1 MSEIKFKAGKNF
13 PNPADGIAESDIVMV
28 NDTMGDTEAD
38 ETAKGFGSVYKGT
51 RIVGTTKANELRL
64 TEDLTVMGTNVG
76 NIANGDKLEKGAS
89 IEKILKMMLQKEIGL
104 TTSNPTKTVS
114 ISPSSAQEVGIVVD
128 VTLTATFTDGK
139 IKSEDSSLWVF
150 EQAAGCVSQ
159 GATWKKGS
167 ATVTS
172 PYTLTVAAGD
182 NTFNVSIP
190 YTGVTATLPNNL
202 GEDQTVTIADGT
214 LTDSKTIK
222 GYYKYFHGAVS
233 DKNTAV
239 ENIDIRA
246 LANNALFDGSSET
259 ISSVKCPAGGLYV
272 LACPEGRSLSS
283 ISNSMNIAYDK
294 NDFGDLFAKANGV
307 VKSIKDGG
315 SGNYNV
321 KVYILQNDGGTEQEY
336 KNIIFK

>member
-13 PNPADGIAESDIVMV
+13 PNPAEGIAESDIIMV

-64 TEDLTVMGTNVG
+64 TEELTVMGTTVG
-76 NIANGDKLEKGAS
+76 NIANGAKLEKGAS
-89 IEKILKMMLQKEIGL
+89 IEQILKMMLQKEIGL

-114 ISPSSAQEVGIVVD
+114 ISPSSAQEVGTVVD
-128 VTLTATFTDGK
+128 VTLSATFTDGK
-139 IKSEDSSLWVF
+139 IKSEDASLWAF

-159 GATWKKGS
+159 GATWKKGNV
-167 ATVTS
+167 TVTS
-172 PYTLTVAAGD
+172 PYALTVAAGD

-222 GYYKYFHGAVS
+222 GYYKYFHGAFA

-272 LACPEGRSLSS
+272 LVCPEGKSLSS
-283 ISNSMNIAYDK
+283 ISNSMNIAYDT